1 MTSTQRHRN
10 GRHAKHA
17 KPDAPRAVPS
27 LPLSPEPAP
36 EPSQTSLGELVRE
49 ATTHLSTLLRS
60 EVELA
65 KAELTAEV
73 RKGVKGS
80 IMFIVALAILIF
92 SLVFLFIALGEVI
105 DIWLP
110 RWASFSIVFGVMV
123 LSAAGFALLG
133 WRRVRSLHKPERTI
147 TTVRESSEVFTHLR
161 PNHEHADQ
169 QRGAPQFGG
178 PPFKDPQFG
187 GPQFGEPLGGP
198 PFKDPHLDGP
208 QRGDRHR
215 ADRHPDPRE
224 A

>member
-27 LPLSPEPAP
+27 LPLSPEPVS

-80 IMFIVALAILIF
+80 IMFIVALAILLF

-110 RWASFSIVFGVMV
+110 RWASFSVVFGVMV

-147 TTVRESSEVFTHLR
+147 TTVRETGEVLTHLR
-161 PNHEHADQ
+161 PNHQHADQ
-169 QRGAPQFGG
+169 QRGGPQFR
-178 PPFKDPQFG
+178 DPQFG
-187 GPQFGEPLGGP
+187 GPQFGDAQFGGPLGE
-198 PFKDPHLDGP
+198 PHFGGP

-215 ADRHPDPRE
+215 VDRHPDPRK